1 MIFRG
6 FLFFFFLTSQLWAKP
21 LLMPEDQLT
30 LPAELYT
37 LREIGPVSAQYLL
50 QEKQFEKGLYNESQG
65 FSDNAYWHKLEFP
78 ITPVGIDSNA
88 IYLGMNFYV
97 IDHLDFYLFHGN
109 QLQNHWK
116 RGALQNWNNNAAH
129 YKGIWIPIS
138 LSSQHTTTL
147 LIRKQGN
154 SPLLTP
160 IHLFNEED
168 AITQQEQRMLFWA
181 FIISGLFILLVHN
194 VFVFVLLRQPG
205 FVYYLGL
212 NIVLFI
218 SLSIITGFNRWIFPE
233 AISQWTVSNIF
244 VIFGMA
250 AWILYRFSLH
260 FLKEIQI
267 PHPRSFIRRYG
278 DWAFI
283 LFLLS
288 TQLVAVKTSALFFAT
303 IEAFIFA
310 SCTYWGIKAYKKG
323 FIAARFYLFSWLILM
338 LGSILNTCIYW
349 ELLPINFATE
359 SLLPIS
365 AIIQLLGFSFAFAD
379 KANHI
384 EHNRQLEAVTDIRTG
399 LPNRSYYF
407 DHLPIQLN
415 KVKQQHPELVLIMID
430 IASHLKLSQAFGP
443 ATADEALCE
452 IMSSI
457 NEKTSQMDG
466 FLSFPLPNKALK
478 KSIRLN
484 TKNIVLISTTPSSL
498 TKQIQQI
505 QQLLE
510 QPTLVNKIHF
520 RHQYKIGS
528 ALYPTQGE
536 SLDKLYQNAMVASN
550 SVLYSS
556 GNWVPFTH
564 QLKSNHA
571 HQLHLI
577 TLLTDDIEHGKLY
590 FDIQPQ
596 VNLVERNI
604 VGGEVL
610 IRWRNEHI
618 GQVSPVEFIPL
629 AEQTG
634 LIYKLTDML
643 LKKIFKWAST
653 HPEALLTQSLS
664 INISALDLLQE
675 DFAKRTTL
683 LLKQYEL
690 PAEKFTIEITETSVF
705 ENSDI
710 VGNNV
715 KELHKAGFK
724 LAIDDFGVGYSSMQ
738 NLVSLNT
745 NELKIDRFFVIN
757 LLVDT
762 QSQILCRSM
771 IDLSKELNIV
781 SVAEGIESEEILTLL
796 KKWHCQVGQG
806 YHLHRPMPPENYLSL
821 LEESNTHLSSPINNA

>member
-1 MIFRG
+1 
-6 FLFFFFLTSQLWAKP
+6 
-21 LLMPEDQLT
+21 
-30 LPAELYT
+30 
-37 LREIGPVSAQYLL
+37 
-50 QEKQFEKGLYNESQG
+50 
-65 FSDNAYWHKLEFP
+65 
-78 ITPVGIDSNA
+78 
-88 IYLGMNFYV
+88 
-97 IDHLDFYLFHGN
+97 
-109 QLQNHWK
+109 
-116 RGALQNWNNNAAH
+116 
-129 YKGIWIPIS
+129 
-138 LSSQHTTTL
+138 
-147 LIRKQGN
+147 
-154 SPLLTP
+154 
-160 IHLFNEED
+160 
-168 AITQQEQRMLFWA
+168 
-181 FIISGLFILLVHN
+181 
-194 VFVFVLLRQPG
+194 
-205 FVYYLGL
+205 
-212 NIVLFI
+212 
-218 SLSIITGFNRWIFPE
+218 
-233 AISQWTVSNIF
+233 
-244 VIFGMA
+244 
-250 AWILYRFSLH
+250 
-260 FLKEIQI
+260 
-267 PHPRSFIRRYG
+267 
-278 DWAFI
+278 
-283 LFLLS
+283 
-288 TQLVAVKTSALFFAT
+288 
-303 IEAFIFA
+303 
-310 SCTYWGIKAYKKG
+310 
-323 FIAARFYLFSWLILM
+323 
-338 LGSILNTCIYW
+338 
-349 ELLPINFATE
+349 
-359 SLLPIS
+359 
-365 AIIQLLGFSFAFAD
+365 
-379 KANHI
+379 
-384 EHNRQLEAVTDIRTG
+384 
-399 LPNRSYYF
+399 
-407 DHLPIQLN
+407 
-415 KVKQQHPELVLIMID
+415 
-430 IASHLKLSQAFGP
+430 
-443 ATADEALCE
+443 
-452 IMSSI
+452 
-457 NEKTSQMDG
+457 
-466 FLSFPLPNKALK
+466 
-478 KSIRLN
+478 
-484 TKNIVLISTTPSSL
+484 LISTTPSSL

-596 VNLVERNI
+596 VNLVGRNI

-618 GQVSPVEFIPL
+618 GQVSPAEFIPL

-675 DFAKRTTL
+675 DFAKRTIL

-745 NELKIDRFFVIN
+745 NELKIDRFFVMN